1 MQVLD
6 RSRSQVPTTR
16 RIQHL
21 ALGFALALTL
31 GACGGGDAQ
40 QSRESRPRPQLS
52 DELDFALTALD
63 GTELRLADA
72 LVEGP
77 VILDFWATWCAP
89 CKLAMPAYA
98 AVAGRYVEQGVK
110 LWAVS
115 WDDPRMHDRI
125 APYFERAGFT
135 FPALLDSDKK
145 VGRGLGVMNLP
156 TTFLIAPDGSIA
168 WEHVGYAV
176 GDEKELESALR
187 AVLGLE

>member
-1 MQVLD
+1 MHVLD
-6 RSRSQVPTTR
+6 RSRSRAARAR
-16 RIQHL
+16 RTGHL
-21 ALGFALALTL
+21 VLGLLLSLAL
-31 GACGGGDAQ
+31 GACGGGDVQ
-40 QSRESRPRPQLS
+40 QSGESRPRPQLS
-52 DELDFALTALD
+52 DELDFTLATLD
-63 GTELRLADA
+63 GAKLRLADA

-98 AVAGRYVEQGVK
+98 ALAARYAEQGVR

-115 WDDPRMHDRI
+115 WDDPRMYDRI

-135 FPALLDSDKK
+135 FPALLDAEKK

-168 WEHVGYAV
+168 WEHVGYAA

-187 AVLGLE
+187 GVLGLE